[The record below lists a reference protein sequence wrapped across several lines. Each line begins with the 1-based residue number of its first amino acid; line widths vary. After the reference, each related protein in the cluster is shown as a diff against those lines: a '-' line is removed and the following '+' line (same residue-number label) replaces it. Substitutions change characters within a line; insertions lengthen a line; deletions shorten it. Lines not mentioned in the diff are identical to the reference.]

1 MTTQDNAANPFE
13 QWREMFQKS
22 TEAWAQAAGTTGNA
36 FWPPFFGATP
46 GAATP
51 GFGFPGFNFPGFNS
65 PGFNFPGFGQ
75 MPGFGAM
82 PGGNPFGQFMPPS
95 FLNDIQ
101 QLWQQFY
108 DSWAEQAQQAMA
120 SGAPGPEAL
129 LNAQKQWTE
138 QLEAMAKTFAEVMG
152 TEAYAN
158 LLGRYMEQSL
168 VWQVRAANA
177 AEPQLD
183 AMLKSYNL
191 PSRSQIDRMFEHVIG
206 LEDRI
211 DDLEDENRKL
221 RAQVEAA
228 LRTPA
233 PRGRSR
239 SSEAAPESQ

>member
-1 MTTQDNAANPFE
+1 MTTQNSTANPFE

-22 TEAWAQAAGTTGNA
+22 TEAWAQAAGSTGNV
-36 FWPPFFGATP
+36 WPPFFGATP
-46 GAATP
+46 GAAAP
-51 GFGFPGFNFPGFNS
+51 GV
-65 PGFNFPGFGQ
+65 NFPGFGQ
-75 MPGFGAM
+75 MPGFGPMPGFGAM

-95 FLNDIQ
+95 FLNDVQ
-101 QLWQQFY
+101 QVWQQFY

-120 SGAPGPEAL
+120 AGTPGPEVL

-152 TEAYAN
+152 TEAFAN
-158 LLGRYMEQSL
+158 MLGRYMEQSL

-177 AEPQLD
+177 AAPQLD

-239 SSEAAPESQ
+239 STEAAPESQ